1 MHYGAHIWRTSGYS
15 VITTCT
21 ASAVLPLQAWY
32 FHLQPGHTSLSTHDT
47 FQMGGPGA
55 WLSADAGRLLDCHSV
70 SGVQSVI
77 SIVCCI

>member
-1 MHYGAHIWRTSGYS
+1 MHYGAHICRTSGYS

-21 ASAVLPLQAWY
+21 ASAVFPLQAWY
-32 FHLQPGHTSLSTHDT
+32 FHLQPGHTSLSTHDI
-47 FQMGGPGA
+47 FQTGGLGA

-77 SIVCCI
+77 SIVCRI